1 MKPRGTLLLEST
13 MPSYMTLS
21 LDEMSSIFES
31 FLNIFKTIWSSVKL
45 LTSTLV
51 LNMKVVAGSMTN
63 DRAAIQKAFEGYEE
77 DRREYDREMVD
88 NLKYFKKYYVESR
101 FDTLG
106 GFGPK
111 VLAFAANPLIFV
123 SSEVSAATVSRGTM
137 YTAPEVAGASV
148 APTRS
153 VPGSVRI
160 TPRLRTAL
168 DFFEYDASRLSEA
181 ATPELKLP
189 KQATEEMR
197 ELQSIARSFIDDE
210 RRRAGEILKMLA
222 GRMSSIKKV
231 VESKTFDELLE
242 AMKEAE
248 KNGIKMF
255 GRDVKVSKDKIQS
268 EFEKQIKEDPKK
280 FKEAVKLMKQKAPE
294 ITETDDLE
302 VAMKFIFGVT
312 KSSVQKQLMNSYD
325 KFLREAKASLKLP
338 IDMETQEQ
346 LRDSEM
352 GKEYL
357 AMLKNFESDLETGK
371 KQAVQVKNNF
381 KSSIS

>member
-1 MKPRGTLLLEST
+1 MKPQGTLLLEST

-51 LNMKVVAGSMTN
+51 LNMKVVAGSITN
-63 DRAAIQKAFEGYEE
+63 DRKAIQEAFADFEV

-106 GFGPK
+106 GYGPK
-111 VLAFAANPLIFV
+111 ILAFAANPLLFAT
-123 SSEVSAATVSRGTM
+123 SEVSAATISRGAL
-137 YTAPEVAGASV
+137 YSGPEIAGPTS
-148 APTRS
+148 PTR
-153 VPGSVRI
+153 VTPGAVKI
-160 TPRLRTAL
+160 TPRLRAAL

-181 ATPELKLP
+181 ATPQLKLP
-189 KQATEEMR
+189 KQAIEEMR
-197 ELQSIARSFIDDE
+197 ELQSIARNFIDDE
-210 RRRAGEILKMLA
+210 RLRANEMLKMLA

-231 VESKTFDELLE
+231 VESKTFDELLA
-242 AMKEAE
+242 AMKDAE
-248 KNGIKMF
+248 RNGIKMF
-255 GRDVKVSKDKIQS
+255 GADVKKSRDKIQD
-268 EFEKQIKEDPKK
+268 EFEKQLKQDPKK
-280 FKEAVKLMKQKAPE
+280 FKEAVKLMRQKAPE
-294 ITETDDLE
+294 ITDTDDLE

-312 KSSVQKQLMNSYD
+312 KSSVQKQLMSSYD
-325 KFLREAKASLKLP
+325 KFLQEAKASMKLP
-338 IDMETQEQ
+338 IDNETQEQ
-346 LRDSEM
+346 LRSSEM

-357 AMLKNFESDLETGK
+357 TMLKNFESDLETGK
-371 KQAVQVKNNF
+371 KQAEQVKKNF